1 MLMWDSGNMIG
12 LTDILIHSTQ
22 NKLTILKKK
31 ILYLWMKFEYI
42 TSKQNLKSDIH
53 LQNNE
58 KVLHVILKIL
68 F

>member
-31 ILYLWMKFEYI
+31 NIVFMDE
-42 TSKQNLKSDIH
+42 
-53 LQNNE
+53 
-58 KVLHVILKIL
+58 V
-68 F
+68 